1 MRLWPLLL
9 FWGAVAGHYLVQL
22 QNSAALTNFLSRHPL
37 IARRVT
43 SQYSF
48 GDFHAISGNF
58 NRRLLDI
65 IEHSPFVKA
74 VTQDIR
80 VGVRDVQHKA
90 PRHLARL
97 SRRDKLPF
105 IRVDP
110 SDYYYSSSG
119 QDNVYVYVIDT
130 GIYSDHPE
138 FEGRVS
144 KGIDFTGEG
153 FGDKNGHGTHV
164 AGIIGSKTYGAAKR
178 VNLVDVKVLSGE
190 GTGNL
195 SAVIAGIDYAV
206 NDRKSKGNR
215 VALANLSLGAPY
227 NPVLNAAVNAAV
239 DSGLPMTVAAGN
251 TNSAACLT
259 SPASASNALTV
270 GAIDD
275 RYDTIAPFSNWGS
288 CVTLFASGVYVTSLA
303 NKGEK
308 TLTMSGTSMAAPAVA
323 GTLAMFLGEGYP
335 TDVAL
340 DKITTLATVDA
351 IDRRSHLIKPR
362 SPNLIA
368 YNGQP
373 EPAAGGPGAQSST
386 LPGSSPTTS
395 TSSSLSSSQGFRE
408 NIQVQRLGKSLLAS
422 LNQFFSSSPPR
433 PNIANLNETV
443 ANISRISGLV
453 VF

>member
-1 MRLWPLLL
+1 MRLWPLLIL
-9 FWGAVAGHYLVQL
+9 WGVVLGHYLVQL
-22 QNSAALTNFLSRHPL
+22 QNSNALDRLL
-37 IARRVT
+37 ARYPSIRQAVT

-48 GDFHAISGNF
+48 GNFHAISGNF
-58 NRRLLDI
+58 NRNILDL
-65 IEHSPFVKA
+65 IESSPYVKA

-80 VGVRDVQHKA
+80 VGVREVQHGA

-97 SRRDKLPF
+97 SRREMLPH
-105 IRVDP
+105 RTVEP
-110 SDYYYSSSG
+110 REYYYSVSG
-119 QDNVYVYVIDT
+119 QENVYVYVIDT

-138 FEGRVS
+138 FEGRVT
-144 KGIDFTGEG
+144 KGVDFTGEG

-164 AGIIGSKTYGAAKR
+164 AGIIGSKTYGAAKK
-178 VNLVDVKVLSGE
+178 VNLVDVKVLTGE

-206 NDRKSKGNR
+206 RDRKDKGNR
-215 VALANLSLGAPY
+215 LAIANLSLGAPF

-288 CVTLFASGVYVTSLA
+288 CVTLFASGVQVTSLA
-303 NKGEK
+303 NRGER

-323 GTLAMFLGEGYP
+323 GTLAMFLGKGYA
-335 TDVAL
+335 TDVAI

-351 IDRRSHLIKPR
+351 IDKRSHLIKPR
-362 SPNLIA
+362 SPNLVA
-368 YNGQP
+368 YNGYEA
-373 EPAAGGPGAQSST
+373 EPAESKTNVLAQHQHSSKHFLTPVT
-386 LPGSSPTTS
+386 LFNRISLHGSPIS
-395 TSSSLSSSQGFRE
+395 
-408 NIQVQRLGKSLLAS
+408 
-422 LNQFFSSSPPR
+422 
-433 PNIANLNETV
+433 IANLNKTE
-443 ANISRISGLV
+443 ARIIGTV